1 MIYTTCH
8 RRRPFHLSDE
18 AGESR
23 NTCSAPPL
31 AFSSVDSE
39 SSDESDEEDDA
50 DPALL
55 KAIEDEVKSR

>member
-1 MIYTTCH
+1 M
-8 RRRPFHLSDE
+8 SDE

-23 NTCSAPPL
+23 KTCSAPRL
-31 AFSSVDSE
+31 ALSTVDSD

-55 KAIEDEVKSR
+55 KAIEDEVKSRRAIEKIER